1 MGEGLMS
8 EYWMMLRAYSF
19 LEVCYGLG
27 LFVFFFFFK
36 EKVRIFCRYME
47 LFVDQMS

>member
-1 MGEGLMS
+1 MS

-27 LFVFFFFFK
+27 WVFFFFFK
-36 EKVRIFCRYME
+36 EKVSIFCRYTE